1 MRMVK
6 FRLSTFF
13 DLKTELRV
21 KAMFHNFA
29 ESGDKRGENEN
40 NRVVEFRQLGK
51 LILGRL
57 HKKEAI
63 LFGFFTKA
71 S

>member
-1 MRMVK
+1 
-6 FRLSTFF
+6 
-13 DLKTELRV
+13 
-21 KAMFHNFA
+21 MFHNCA
-29 ESGDKRGENEN
+29 ESRDKRGENEN

-57 HKKEAI
+57 YVLGRLHKKEAI